1 MNNVPRRDRN
11 RPSFAAPK
19 RDLAAE
25 INADIARRAALPK
38 DHPDYAVDDSDT
50 TGVMGIRDN
59 AALRENASKLTRDS
73 RKK

>member
-1 MNNVPRRDRN
+1 MSVPRRDKN

-19 RDLAAE
+19 RDLVAE

-38 DHPDYAVDDSDT
+38 DHPDYAVDDSET
-50 TGVMGIRDN
+50 TGTMGIRDN
-59 AALRENASKLTRDS
+59 AALRNNAAQLIRDN